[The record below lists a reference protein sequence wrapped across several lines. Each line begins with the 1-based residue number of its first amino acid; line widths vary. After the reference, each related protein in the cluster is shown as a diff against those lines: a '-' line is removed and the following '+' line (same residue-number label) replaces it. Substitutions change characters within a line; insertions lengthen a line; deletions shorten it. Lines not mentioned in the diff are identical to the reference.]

1 MRKAVKWISIL
12 GILVF
17 VTAMIGCGDSGT
29 AMPEDGA
36 NSIGSESSVDM
47 AGIDGESESENME
60 VQENNSETE
69 LPAAGE
75 EAVLPDMTFEE
86 ALAVVDDP
94 KTRESLYF
102 EEEVG
107 MALYKARTPQ
117 ENALD
122 FTGEWNRT
130 NVPTYYSGKVTITN
144 QDEYGFDV
152 NGIFFWFAHTGDIM
166 NERAYF
172 VTEDLA
178 LYEIPQEYLGDEDD
192 EIYNKYWSP
201 YEYIAFRRVGDEMLI
216 YATGAGGALGYFSMN
231 ATPTGEFVKGEPVYT
246 NADILAET
254 YTTAQLEQIRTLVGD
269 EAYEDVFV
277 NTTEYG
283 AVTVEECVMD
293 DGTAAT
299 EYYGIVYGVAGY
311 SQYVILSCENGDLYC
326 LLWGPEYKLYSNVEG
341 ATEMPEPTYVWEI
354 EKMEALENFKAEHNY
369 FKDSEAMFLG
379 NYVEQDYCFLTGG
392 DLTGLAFTNAWVIK
406 AEDGKL
412 YMVLSY
418 MENYENIDETYYRT
432 AVYDITGEMPE
443 RTDYHT
449 EYLLDEYDYENRVFT
464 IKVYQEDAES
474 DSRWKEEER
483 ILNENGELVEN

>member
-12 GILVF
+12 GILILA
-17 VTAMIGCGDSGT
+17 TALIGCNDSGET
-29 AMPEDGA
+29 SVEGESGA
-36 NSIGSESSVDM
+36 DILQSE
-47 AGIDGESESENME
+47 AESESENME
-60 VQENNSETE
+60 DQESDSEAETS
-69 LPAAGE
+69 AAGGE
-75 EAVLPDMTFEE
+75 VVLPVMTFEE

-107 MALYKARTPQ
+107 KALYDARTPQ

-122 FTGEWNRT
+122 FTGEWSRT
-130 NVPTYYSGKVTITN
+130 NVPTYYDGKVTITN
-144 QDEYGFDV
+144 QDENGFDV
-152 NGIFFWFAHTGDIM
+152 NGTFFWFAHTGDIM

-178 LYEIPQEYLGDEDD
+178 LYEIPREYLGDEDD

-201 YEYIAFRRVGDEMLI
+201 YEYIAFRRAGDEMLI
-216 YATGAGGALGYFSMN
+216 YATGAGGELEYFSIN
-231 ATPTGEFVKGEPVYT
+231 ATPKGEFVKGEPVYT
-246 NADILAET
+246 NADILTET

-299 EYYGIVYGVAGY
+299 EYHGIVYGVADY

-326 LLWGPEYKLYSNVEG
+326 LLWGPEHKLYSNVEG
-341 ATEMPEPTYVWEI
+341 VTEMPEPTYVWEI

-369 FKDSEAMFLG
+369 FKDSEARFLG

-392 DLTGLAFTNAWVIK
+392 DLTTHVFTNAWVIK
-406 AEDGKL
+406 TEDGKL
-412 YMVLSY
+412 YMILSY
-418 MENYENIDETYYRT
+418 LEHYENIDETYHRT

-443 RTDYHT
+443 QTDYHT
-449 EYLLDEYDYENRVFT
+449 EYLLDEYDFENKIFT
-464 IKVYQEDAES
+464 VKVYDEDAGS
-474 DSRWKEEER
+474 GDNWNKEER